1 LSRPYLKTGERQEFG
16 RGEWKRKGKRGKVKG
31 NKNRGREEMEKPQ
44 EAKWQ
49 ALSERV
55 LGELGEWRKAHP
67 KASLREIEK
76 VLDERLAGLRSQVLT
91 DLALASAAREE
102 TGAEFRCPKCG
113 GKLKGQGQQS
123 RSLQSQ
129 GGQEVE
135 LKREYGVCPKCEA
148 GFFPPG

>member
-1 LSRPYLKTGERQEFG
+1 MNKQQEG
-16 RGEWKRKGKRGKVKG
+16 
-31 NKNRGREEMEKPQ
+31 
-44 EAKWQ
+44 KWQ
-49 ALSERV
+49 GLSEKV
-55 LGELGEWRKAHP
+55 LGELGEWRKSHP

-76 VLDERLAGLRSQVLT
+76 VLDEQLARLRSQVLS

-113 GKLKGQGQQS
+113 DKLKGQGQQS

-135 LKREYGVCPKCEA
+135 LKREYGVCRRCEA